1 MAPGRTRGIAFHRT
15 NTIAAGLAVTIVEP
29 DGQSNGHVLY
39 CVPGGGFSRRYFDLE
54 LPGWSMAAHLAGQGF
69 TVVCIDHPGVGES
82 PAPADPWT
90 LTPAVVADADAAAVG
105 ELQQQLGGIAIGV
118 GHSMGGM
125 LTLTAQARHHL
136 YAGVALLGYAHS
148 DDYERSAV
156 GTQLS
161 DDERSVLGDPAAI
174 DARLVSLARQRFP
187 DALFE
192 PGPSGPGASTLLLGG
207 MTVPEDA
214 RAAMKLAGSPLLAC
228 CGLASMLKCTV
239 EDVRDLAVP
248 TFVAFGEHDIAGNA
262 RSTASALAKCRDIT
276 LFELAGAGHN
286 HNVAPNRAVLW
297 DRLAW
302 WAAGVS

>member
-1 MAPGRTRGIAFHRT
+1 MAPGTTRGIALRRT
-15 NTIAAGLAVTIVEP
+15 NRRAAGLAVTIVESARP
-29 DGQSNGHVLY
+29 GNGYVLY
-39 CVPGGGFSRRYFDLE
+39 CVPGGGFSRHYFDLE
-54 LPGWSMAAHLAGQGF
+54 LPGWSMAEHLAGHGF

-82 PAPADPWT
+82 PAPDDPWT
-90 LTPAVVADADAAAVG
+90 LTPSVVADADAAAVR

-125 LTLTAQARHHL
+125 LTVTMHARHDL
-136 YAGVALLGYAHS
+136 YAAVALLGYAHT

-156 GTQLS
+156 GAQLS
-161 DDERSVLGDPAAI
+161 DDERSVLGEPAAI
-174 DARLVSLARQRFP
+174 DERLVSLARQRFS

-192 PGPSGPGASTLLLGG
+192 PGPRGPGESTLLLGG

-214 RAAMKLAGSPLLAC
+214 RAAMRRASSPLLAC

-239 EDVRDLAVP
+239 DDVRDITVP

-276 LFELAGAGHN
+276 IFELTGAGHN
-286 HNVAPNRAVLW
+286 HNVAPNRVVLW

-302 WAAGVS
+302 WAAGVG